1 MSELPEGVSMGQMSE
16 GCCHLGEMT
25 EATIRL
31 YCPECFRFAHF
42 KRTKLLERFSSNKP
56 MPTMLRDLKPVISV
70 TRCPGR
76 NANWAIGIA

>member
-1 MSELPEGVSMGQMSE
+1 MSELLEGVSMGQMSE
-16 GCCHLGEMT
+16 GCCHLGEIN

-42 KRTKLLERFSSNKP
+42 KWTKLLER
-56 MPTMLRDLKPVISV
+56 TMLRDLEPVISI
-70 TRCPGR
+70 TRCRGR